1 MDSHFIAQHK
11 AKHLLAH
18 VLAAAGARRWP
29 EVSLGDSGETATGF
43 YADFA
48 LPGAPDDTELTAL
61 GKGMRALIHKARV
74 FRALELPAA
83 EAARLFA
90 LHPWRREFV
99 SALGELH
106 DRIALLEL
114 EGVYDVCDCALK
126 SVEELRALTRQAFVL
141 TAAHPTVWS
150 HRGKDTLFVRVRGE
164 LVPAPLLCACC
175 VG

>member
-1 MDSHFIAQHK
+1 M
-11 AKHLLAH
+11 
-18 VLAAAGARRWP
+18 P
-29 EVSLGDSGETATGF
+29 
-43 YADFA
+43 
-48 LPGAPDDTELTAL
+48 AP
-61 GKGMRALIHKARV
+61 
-74 FRALELPAA
+74 

-90 LHPWRREFV
+90 GHPWRREFV

-126 SVEELRALTRQAFVL
+126 SVAELRALARQAFVL

-164 LVPAPLLCACC
+164 LVPAPMPCTCC
-175 VG
+175 TH